1 MTDTA
6 IFRFKF
12 SNEFISELQSFAK
25 LYQYT
30 DRHIYKEQW
39 TKWISNNDELVD
51 KECRRLKSIGY
62 DGNTLDKMYKSGRY
76 YFRNKNKSVMKNP
89 QQRRKYISINPEII
103 DLMDQHINYN
113 VNTVLFK
120 PSTSY
125 EQFCI
130 EYKHYLDTES
140 DRIIELNLQITSEE
154 INSKF
159 KKTYKN
165 RYFEF
170 VKKNKHI
177 LPELIDRNDN
187 EIYNYK
193 SSLK

>member
-1 MTDTA
+1 MQSQNTV
-6 IFRFKF
+6 FRFKF
-12 SNEFISELQSFAK
+12 TPNFISELTSFSK
-25 LYQYT
+25 LHQYDDIHTYKDMWKTWLSQNDILIQTEIQNHKLQGYQG
-30 DRHIYKEQW
+30 DVI
-39 TKWISNNDELVD
+39 
-51 KECRRLKSIGY
+51 
-62 DGNTLDKMYKSGRY
+62 DKMYKSGRY
-76 YFRNKNKSVMKNP
+76 YFRNKNKPVMKNP

-130 EYKHYLDTES
+130 EYKDYLDKES

-165 RYFEF
+165 RYFEY

-187 EIYNYK
+187 EI
-193 SSLK
+193 

>member
-39 TKWISNNDELVD
+39 SKWISNNDELVD

-76 YFRNKNKSVMKNP
+76 YFRNKSTKTTEPK
-89 QQRRKYISINPEII
+89 QRRKYISIDCQII
-103 DLMDQHINYN
+103 ENMDLYIKEHAYRE
-113 VNTVLFK
+113 NTIIK
-120 PSTSY
+120 PAILYS
-125 EQFCI
+125 QFC
-130 EYKHYLDTES
+130 EGHKD
-140 DRIIELNLQITSEE
+140 DITEE
-154 INSKF
+154 IERLKELELSNSDITDKF
-159 KKTYKN
+159 KKTFKN
-165 RYFEF
+165 RYFIYQQQNGDYI
-170 VKKNKHI
+170 K
-177 LPELIDRNDN
+177 ELCEMERKDDFND
-187 EIYNYK
+187 
-193 SSLK
+193 SVCV